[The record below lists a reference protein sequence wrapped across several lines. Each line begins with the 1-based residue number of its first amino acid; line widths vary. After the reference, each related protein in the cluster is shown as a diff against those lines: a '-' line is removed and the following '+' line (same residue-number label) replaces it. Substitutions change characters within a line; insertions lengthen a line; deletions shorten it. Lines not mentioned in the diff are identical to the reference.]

1 MNPKPSSPGAVVVL
15 VNLKGG
21 TGKTTLATHGAE
33 DLKAHL
39 VDLDPQGDANDWAAR
54 SGIVTAS
61 QAHGWEDALELVE
74 EARRKGPVVVDCPP
88 GEGPALRAALSV
100 ATVAV
105 IPAKGSMQDL
115 RAVGRM
121 MALAAEAKHQGNPSL
136 KVGLVLNEARS
147 ITSMGEVA
155 EDALQKVPGAH
166 YLGHVGLRAALVEAF
181 ANGATVHSGPARKDM
196 KAIFENL
203 HRLIRSNKP

>member
-1 MNPKPSSPGAVVVL
+1 MSPKTQTPGPVVVL

-21 TGKTTLATHGAE
+21 TGKTTLSVHIAE

-39 VDLDPQGDANDWAAR
+39 VDLDPQGDAADWASR
-54 SGIVTAS
+54 SGLVSAS

-74 EARRKGPVVVDCPP
+74 DARTRGPVVVDCPP

-100 ATVAV
+100 ASVAV

-121 MALAAEAKHQGNPSL
+121 MELVDEARAHGNPTL
-136 KVGLVLNEARS
+136 KAALVLNEARS
-147 ITSMGEVA
+147 VTSMAGAAEEALAHVKGAVFIGHMGLRQAFVETFAAGEV
-155 EDALQKVPGAH
+155 
-166 YLGHVGLRAALVEAF
+166 
-181 ANGATVHSGPARKDM
+181 VHSGPARKDM
-196 KAIFENL
+196 KAIIENL
-203 HRLIRSNKP
+203 HRLTRRA

>member
-1 MNPKPSSPGAVVVL
+1 MTPKPSSPGPVVVL

-21 TGKTTLATHGAE
+21 TGKTTLSTHIAE

-39 VDLDPQGDANDWAAR
+39 VDLDPQGDAFDWATR
-54 SGIVTAS
+54 SGLVTAA
-61 QAHGWEDALELVE
+61 QAHGWEDALDLVE
-74 EARRKGPVVVDCPP
+74 ESRQKGPVVVDCPP
-88 GEGPALRAALSV
+88 GEGPALRAALSI
-100 ATVAV
+100 ASVAV

-121 MALAAEAKHQGNPSL
+121 MGLAAEARAQGNSSL

-155 EDALQKVPGAH
+155 EDALEKVKGAH
-166 YLGHVGLRAALVEAF
+166 YLGHVGLRTALVEAF
-181 ANGATVHSGPARKDM
+181 ANGTTVHSGPARKDM
-196 KAIFENL
+196 KAVFENL
-203 HRLIRSNKP
+203 HRLIRSKS